1 MPLPFLLVGA
11 AALAGVGTHINAKKK
26 NEEAQRLI
34 KLAESSYNTTKEKL
48 SIAKKDTESSL
59 VQLELSK
66 KKVLQSSMKQFLK
79 AYKRLK
85 NVQLKESVGLTELSK
100 FSISPSDI
108 IQIQNMTNIY
118 ESNLKVGAVGATAG
132 VALTA
137 LTTTTLVGATGLAS
151 FLSPLAIVAA
161 PTLLF
166 TGISSSIKAEEN
178 LEKARVM
185 YYDTELAVEKMNTS
199 ITICNGIV
207 DRTNMYNNLL
217 HSLNQLFSECAR
229 YMDSVTRSKVGIFKG
244 WQIKPNKI
252 NEEEMKLFAITR
264 ALAGAVKA
272 VIDTP
277 VLNSLGNLDE
287 ESFNKYE
294 EIHKQLPAFSNS
306 AQSVQAIDYGVKLRP
321 AKRA

>member
-166 TGISSSIKAEEN
+166 TGISSSI
-178 LEKARVM
+178 
-185 YYDTELAVEKMNTS
+185 
-199 ITICNGIV
+199 
-207 DRTNMYNNLL
+207 
-217 HSLNQLFSECAR
+217 
-229 YMDSVTRSKVGIFKG
+229 
-244 WQIKPNKI
+244 
-252 NEEEMKLFAITR
+252 
-264 ALAGAVKA
+264 
-272 VIDTP
+272 
-277 VLNSLGNLDE
+277 
-287 ESFNKYE
+287 
-294 EIHKQLPAFSNS
+294 
-306 AQSVQAIDYGVKLRP
+306 
-321 AKRA
+321 